1 MSLASIVVEA
11 QTGRAVRV
19 DEGSLISVVDIEGTQ
34 VGDMFAFSVDDPS
47 ERLST
52 GHTRSI
58 NRTLFPAIGQ
68 SFMSNRGRPILTVVS
83 DSSPGHHDM
92 LFAPCGP
99 AVYRLKFGVEGWH
112 PSCEENFELAV
123 KELGYTFP
131 SIPDPVNVFQ
141 DSPLVDGTLV
151 LTRTKTKP
159 GDRFTVRAEMDLV
172 FVLTACSSDLA
183 PTNGGRCTSLG
194 IEVEG
199 PTAVAD

>member
-1 MSLASIVVEA
+1 MPSASVVVQA
-11 QTGRAVRV
+11 QTGMAVRV
-19 DEGSLISVVDIEGTQ
+19 DAGSLISVVDIEGTQ
-34 VGDMFAFSVDDPS
+34 VGDMFAFSLEDPS
-47 ERLST
+47 EHLST

-58 NRTLFPAIGQ
+58 NRTLFPEIGQ
-68 SFMSNRGRPILTVVS
+68 PFMSNRGRPILTFVN

-112 PSCEENFELAV
+112 PTCEENFELAV
-123 KELGYTFP
+123 KELGYDFS

-141 DSPLVDGTLV
+141 NSPLVDGTLV
-151 LTRTKTKP
+151 LKRAETQP

-194 IEVEG
+194 IEVSG
-199 PTAVAD
+199 PTAVA